1 MPDSDISLVS
11 VRGEARTT
19 VPPDSA
25 ELSGVIETV
34 ADTKAMALSAVA
46 AALGDLTGDLSGLG
60 GTPLVAQTTRGAL
73 TWSAHSAS
81 TRPEYAEKQSGEHA
95 ATGRVTATVSVLIAV
110 RDLGLVSALGDRLA
124 AREPY
129 RLHQVSWQVDWDNPA
144 WAQVRA
150 DAIRAAVG
158 KARDYAATL
167 GGQLSGIEHVADA
180 GLLSAREGERVMAS
194 RASRARGG
202 GDGDGPDLDPM
213 PQELT
218 VLIEAQFTARGMSLH

>member
-1 MPDSDISLVS
+1 MPESDTGLVS

-34 ADTKAMALSAVA
+34 ADTKAAALSEVA
-46 AALGDLTGDLSGLG
+46 EALDDLTGDLAGLG
-60 GTPLVAQTTRGAL
+60 GRPLDAQTTRGAL

-81 TRPEYAEKQSGEHA
+81 TRPEYADKRTGEHA
-95 ATGRVTATVSVLIAV
+95 LTGRVTATVSVLIAV
-110 RDLGLVSALGDRLA
+110 RELGLLGALGDRLA

-129 RLHQVSWQVDWDNPA
+129 RLHQVSWHVDWDNPA
-144 WAQVRA
+144 WARVRA

-158 KARDYAATL
+158 KAHDYAATL
-167 GGQLSGIEHVADA
+167 GGQLSSVEHIADP
-180 GLLSAREGERVMAS
+180 GLLSAREGDRMAFRGS
-194 RASRARGG
+194 SSRGG
-202 GDGDGPDLDPM
+202 GDGDWPGLDPQ

-218 VLIEAQFTARGMSLH
+218 VLIEAKFTARGMSLG